1 MMGSHKIRI
10 DMGVIFFK
18 EIKAFFSSLIGYI
31 AIGVFLLLLGLL
43 VWVFPDTSILDYGYA
58 TLDPMFELAP
68 IIFLFLIP
76 AVTMRAFA
84 EEWQSGTFE
93 LLVTKPVT
101 ITQIIFGKY
110 LASFA
115 LVLIALVPT
124 LIYAYSIY
132 QLGSPVGNLDQGASI
147 GSFIGLTFL
156 AGVFVAI
163 GMFTS
168 ALTNNQ
174 IVAFLLGILMCFMVY
189 WGFSYI
195 SRLPVFVG
203 KMDDFIQQWGIEY
216 HYASASRGVI
226 DSRDVIYFLSMIS
239 GFLLITARAI
249 QLKKG

>member
-1 MMGSHKIRI
+1 MTMV
-10 DMGVIFFK
+10 VIFTK

-43 VWVFPDTSILDYGYA
+43 VWVFPDTSVLDYGYA

-84 EEWQSGTFE
+84 EEWQSGTYE

-101 ITQIIFGKY
+101 TTQIILGKY
-110 LASFA
+110 LAA
-115 LVLIALVPT
+115 LVLVLIALLPT

-132 QLGSPVGNLDQGASI
+132 QLGSPAGNLDQGATL
-147 GSFIGLTFL
+147 GSYIGLVFL
-156 AGVFVAI
+156 ASVFVAI
-163 GMFTS
+163 GMLTS
-168 ALTNNQ
+168 AITNNQ

-195 SRLPVFVG
+195 SRIPVFVG

-226 DSRDVIYFLSMIS
+226 DSRDVVYFLSMITA
-239 GFLLITARAI
+239 FLLVTARTI
-249 QLKKG
+249 EQKKG